1 MGAYQPLTDY
11 LLRLDADEWR
21 ASFADVE
28 RVLGRPLSD
37 SASKY
42 PAWWANQSGPGHSQT
57 RGWQDAGFET
67 REVDLRGGRV
77 RFIRRRGGGNGPRPA
92 AARASHEPHP
102 DLWLRARQ
110 ITGIEDRDALIEAAL
125 QALIQREAG
134 RALIEMGGTMP
145 DAKAPPRRRFW

>member
-11 LLRLDADEWR
+11 LLRLHADEWR

-28 RVLGRPLSD
+28 RVLGRPLPD

>member
-28 RVLGRPLSD
+28 RVLGRPLPD

>member
-1 MGAYQPLTDY
+1 MGAYQPLADY
-11 LLRLDADEWR
+11 LGRLDRDEWH

-28 RVLGRPLSD
+28 RVLGRPLPD

-67 REVDLRGGRV
+67 REVDLKGRRV
-77 RFIRRRGGGNGPRPA
+77 RFIRRRGGGDGPGPA
-92 AARASHEPHP
+92 PADAGLHPRP
-102 DLWLRARQ
+102 DLWAQARQ

-125 QALIQREAG
+125 KALIQREAG